1 MESDPRLEPV
11 LSDLRRIFG
20 ERLESAVTYG
30 AADDAPHSL
39 ALVASLTLDDLT
51 ALAAAAP
58 TWHEAGAATPLV
70 VPHDEFAASL
80 DAFPAEYGE
89 IIDTHAVL
97 HGSDPF
103 TGISIDAGDLRRAV
117 EVQAASLLLHLREN
131 YIERGGRPRAVEAI
145 VRDSAPTFA
154 ALLRRMARL
163 DATPGTAPLSP
174 AEWATSRAG
183 LDARVVGD
191 PLAVATDDSR
201 AVDLVRLF
209 PSYLS
214 TVAALRHVID
224 RWPID

>member
-1 MESDPRLEPV
+1 MAFDPRLEPV
-11 LSDLRRIFG
+11 LTDLRRIFG
-20 ERLESAVTYG
+20 ERLEAVVAYG
-30 AADDAPHSL
+30 AAGDAPHSL
-39 ALVASLTLDDLT
+39 ALVTSLTLDDLT
-51 ALAAAAP
+51 ALATAAP

-80 DAFPAEYGE
+80 DAFPVEYGE
-89 IIDTHAVL
+89 IIDTHVAL
-97 HGSDPF
+97 HGRDPF
-103 TGISIDAGDLRRAV
+103 TGITIDDGDLRRAV

-131 YIERGGRPRAVEAI
+131 YIERGGRPQAIETI
-145 VRDSAPTFA
+145 VRESAPGFA

-163 DATPGTAPLSP
+163 DAPPGTDPLSP

-191 PLAVATDDSR
+191 LLTVAGHGGG
-201 AVDLVRLF
+201 VDLLRLF
-209 PSYLS
+209 PGYLA